1 MVKNCCAVGC
11 HNVYKKGSGIHFY
24 RFPTEPDRRAKWVS
38 AIHREGWVPTK
49 YSWLC
54 SEHFV
59 TGKKSN
65 NPLAPN
71 FIPTIFK
78 HISSPQKRRLN
89 AMAVSFD
96 RRQTMKRKREESS
109 EPSHDRH
116 EEGLLGSPEGHKEQ
130 PSTSEIQQLQS
141 YYEEASKC
149 KEKWELEQRCKEL
162 EKKCE
167 DVCQQKQVLQ
177 IVYDN
182 FKSTVSITGETLA
195 NDNKKVRYYTG
206 LPSHACL
213 KAIYD
218 FVSIGLPNSF
228 SNGKKAP
235 FEQFLIALVKL
246 RLSLGDQDLSYR
258 FGISQATVS
267 NYFGAWIDVMYTR
280 LSSLISWPERSE
292 LMKTMPSEFRKHFR
306 KCVVIIDCFE
316 IFIERPTSLTARA
329 QTWSNYKHHNT
340 VKFLIG
346 ITPQGSVA
354 FISQGWGGRTSDVH
368 LTENSGL
375 LQKLLPGDIVLVD
388 RGFTIQE
395 AAGLYCAEVKLPPF
409 TRGKRQL
416 SKIEVDAARRLSRVR
431 IHVERIIGLI

>member
-1 MVKNCCAVGC
+1 M
-11 HNVYKKGSGIHFY
+11 
-24 RFPTEPDRRAKWVS
+24 
-38 AIHREGWVPTK
+38 
-49 YSWLC
+49 
-54 SEHFV
+54 
-59 TGKKSN
+59 
-65 NPLAPN
+65 
-71 FIPTIFK
+71 
-78 HISSPQKRRLN
+78 
-89 AMAVSFD
+89 
-96 RRQTMKRKREESS
+96 
-109 EPSHDRH
+109 
-116 EEGLLGSPEGHKEQ
+116 
-130 PSTSEIQQLQS
+130 
-141 YYEEASKC
+141 
-149 KEKWELEQRCKEL
+149 
-162 EKKCE
+162 
-167 DVCQQKQVLQ
+167 LQ

-306 KCVVIIDCFE
+306 KCVVIIDCFK

-375 LQKLLPGDIVLVD
+375 LQKLLPGDIVLAD
-388 RGFTIQE
+388 RGFTIQ
-395 AAGLYCAEVKLPPF
+395 
-409 TRGKRQL
+409 
-416 SKIEVDAARRLSRVR
+416 
-431 IHVERIIGLI
+431 